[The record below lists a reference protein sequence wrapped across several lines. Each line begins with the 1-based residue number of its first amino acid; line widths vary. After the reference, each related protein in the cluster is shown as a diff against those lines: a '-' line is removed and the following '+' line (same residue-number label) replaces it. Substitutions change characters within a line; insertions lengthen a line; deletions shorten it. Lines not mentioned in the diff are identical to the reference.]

1 LTHKILIAVKTYP
14 TLSSKYEE
22 SVCTAGFT
30 EEGNFIRIYPIP
42 FRKLPYSNQYKKYD
56 WIEIDLKKN
65 KSDYRPESFQPIK
78 LDTEVKIIG
87 HLDTSSNWL
96 KRKDIVLKNVREDMT
111 ALIDEAKNKTR
122 YTSLAVFKP
131 KDIIDFTTTS
141 CNRDWDVR
149 KIKILEQENLF
160 ETRGKI
166 IRKLPY
172 KFFFKFI
179 DSHNKTRN
187 LMIEDWEIG
196 QLFWKCLKK
205 RNGDEEKAIEDV
217 KTKYFTD
224 LAKTKDV
231 YFFLG
236 TTREHHLTSKNP
248 FMIIGLFY
256 PKKEPLNLFY
266 FSQTTE

>member
-1 LTHKILIAVKTYP
+1 MTHKILIAVKTYP

-42 FRKLPYSNQYKKYD
+42 FRNLPYSSQYKKYD

-65 KSDYRPESFQPIK
+65 VSDYRPESFQPIK
-78 LDTEVKIIG
+78 LDTEIKIIG

-96 KRKDIVLKNVREDMT
+96 KRKDVVLKNVRNDVT
-111 ALIDEAKNKTR
+111 SLIADARDKKK

-131 KDIIDFTTTS
+131 KDIIDFAATS
-141 CNRDWDVR
+141 CSREWDA
-149 KIKILEQENLF
+149 KKTKILEQQNLF
-160 ETRGKI
+160 EIRGKI
-166 IRKLPY
+166 IRKLPC
-172 KFFFKFI
+172 KFLFKFTDVNDRI
-179 DSHNKTRN
+179 CNM
-187 LMIEDWEIG
+187 MIEDWEIG
-196 QLFWKCLKK
+196 QLFWKYLEK
-205 RNGDEEKAIEDV
+205 RGDDEIMAVDDV
-217 KTKYFTD
+217 RTKYFTD

-256 PKKEPLNLFY
+256 PKKESLNLFNL
-266 FSQTTE
+266 S